1 MAIAGCK
8 STPQYIY
15 VQPECSS
22 AMRPVLPVID
32 AGKLYSALVLPHTLH
47 TQDLSELAP
56 ELLNDYDGDKTYHDL
71 VEREKLIVDA
81 LIENEAIINK
91 VCSNGK

>member
-1 MAIAGCK
+1 ML
-8 STPQYIY
+8 PQ
-15 VQPECSS
+15 
-22 AMRPVLPVID
+22 ID
-32 AGKLYSALVLPHTLH
+32 AGKLYSALMLPHTLH
-47 TQDLSELAP
+47 TQDLLELAP
-56 ELLNDYDGDKTYHDL
+56 ELSISYDGDKIYHDL